1 MFIPR
6 FFQMQKIFIFI
17 FFYFF
22 TELCLGQDYYIE
34 QEISISKPLAVSVD
48 KNQILFV
55 ADDKGNIQ
63 QYNSKCEKILN
74 FSPASNL
81 ANIQSLDAWQTVR
94 VFLFYRDL
102 QQFLILDRFL
112 NLTASY
118 TVPNDLIGF
127 AHLISP
133 SADNSLWILDNT
145 DFSLKKYNPLTEQIV
160 SNTALDLILNPR
172 AYELN
177 YIREYQNLV
186 FLNDKLSGVLVFD
199 NLGNYLKTIP
209 QKGLNHISF
218 LENELCFVVD
228 SQAVIMDLY
237 SQKERKMNLPTD
249 RKWLFVLPFA
259 DKLFGLTE
267 KSLCIL
273 KKS

>member
-1 MFIPR
+1 MVLLSIYIYRQKNGTSYPNTAKIVINYVTMFIPR

-112 NLTASY
+112 NLTAS
-118 TVPNDLIGF
+118 
-127 AHLISP
+127 
-133 SADNSLWILDNT
+133 
-145 DFSLKKYNPLTEQIV
+145 
-160 SNTALDLILNPR
+160 
-172 AYELN
+172 
-177 YIREYQNLV
+177 
-186 FLNDKLSGVLVFD
+186 
-199 NLGNYLKTIP
+199 
-209 QKGLNHISF
+209 
-218 LENELCFVVD
+218 
-228 SQAVIMDLY
+228 
-237 SQKERKMNLPTD
+237 
-249 RKWLFVLPFA
+249 
-259 DKLFGLTE
+259 
-267 KSLCIL
+267 
-273 KKS
+273 